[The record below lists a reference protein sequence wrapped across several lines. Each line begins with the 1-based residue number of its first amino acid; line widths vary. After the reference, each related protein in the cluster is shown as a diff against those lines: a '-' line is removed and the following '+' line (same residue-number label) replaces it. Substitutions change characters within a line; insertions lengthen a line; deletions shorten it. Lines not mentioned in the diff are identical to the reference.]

1 LIQIYFCSLKN
12 RTTKVNLNQRIEI
25 LVQLGEYLSSGET
38 EWQMSMEKATRENGW
53 FVPEFINLAITNIK
67 EQFLSQSTLTQF
79 AHQYPKIADQAT
91 DKRIGIVMAG
101 NIPLVGFHDFLCGFL
116 AGHHLLLKPS
126 SKDEILIK
134 HLVQVLKTWHP
145 DLENLILFA
154 DRLKGCD
161 AYIATGSN
169 NSGRYFEY
177 YFRNYPS
184 IIRKNRTSVA
194 VLTGDETEQQLASLA
209 DDMMLY
215 FGLGCR
221 NVSKIYV
228 PEGYDFQRLLGA
240 LKPYKWMADHNKY
253 RNNYDY
259 NLALHI
265 LNNKFYMTDGTLLLV
280 ENESLFSPIAQVHYE
295 FYRENPITQLRTNH
309 SEELQCISGEGG
321 IPLGQVQAPAINDFA
336 DGIDTMT
343 FLTGL

>member
-1 LIQIYFCSLKN
+1 
-12 RTTKVNLNQRIEI
+12 
-25 LVQLGEYLSSGET
+25 
-38 EWQMSMEKATRENGW
+38 
-53 FVPEFINLAITNIK
+53 
-67 EQFLSQSTLTQF
+67 
-79 AHQYPKIADQAT
+79 
-91 DKRIGIVMAG
+91 
-101 NIPLVGFHDFLCGFL
+101 
-116 AGHHLLLKPS
+116 
-126 SKDEILIK
+126 
-134 HLVQVLKTWHP
+134 
-145 DLENLILFA
+145 
-154 DRLKGCD
+154 
-161 AYIATGSN
+161 
-169 NSGRYFEY
+169 
-177 YFRNYPS
+177 
-184 IIRKNRTSVA
+184 

>member
-1 LIQIYFCSLKN
+1 M
-12 RTTKVNLNQRIEI
+12 TKVNLNKRIEI
-25 LVQLGEYLSSGET
+25 LVQLGEYLSTEEM
-38 EWQMSMEKATRENGW
+38 EWQLAKEKATRENGW
-53 FVPEFINLAITNIK
+53 FVPDFINLAVTNIK
-67 EQFLSQSTLTQF
+67 DQFLLVEALKSF
-79 AHQYPKIADQAT
+79 VDQYAGIADQTT
-91 DKRIGIVMAG
+91 DKSLGIVMAG

-116 AGHHLLLKPS
+116 AGFQLLLKPS
-126 SKDEILIK
+126 SKDEVLIK
-134 HLVQVLKTWHP
+134 HLVRVMKTWHP
-145 DLENLILFA
+145 ELESSITFA
-154 DRLKGCD
+154 EQLKGCD

-169 NSGRYFEY
+169 NSSRYFEY

-184 IIRKNRTSVA
+184 IIRKNRTSLA
-194 VLTGDETEQQLASLA
+194 VLTGNETEQQLASLA

-228 PEGYDFQRLLGA
+228 PEGYNFERLLAA

-295 FYRENPITQLRTNH
+295 FYKENPLPKLHSNH
-309 SEELQCISGEGG
+309 SEEIQCISGEDE
-321 IPLGQVQAPAINDFA
+321 IPLGQVQAPSINDYA
-336 DGIDTMT
+336 DGIDTMA
-343 FLTGL
+343 FLTSL